1 MSPKEERKVLAAI
14 IICVGG
20 ASFGAAFLLQ
30 ELRYGDVREQLHY
43 MLQRVDG
50 VGDMRISAEADKLR
64 RRIAGLLASPKMY
77 LRARRLLGPLDL
89 DRDEITAELEIIESV
104 SAT

>member
-1 MSPKEERKVLAAI
+1 MPAAI
-14 IICVGG
+14 IICLVGG
-20 ASFGAAFLLQ
+20 ASFGVAFLLQ
-30 ELRYGDVREQLHY
+30 ERRYGDVREQLHY

-50 VGDMRISAEADKLR
+50 VGDMSISAEADKLR

-104 SAT
+104 SAP